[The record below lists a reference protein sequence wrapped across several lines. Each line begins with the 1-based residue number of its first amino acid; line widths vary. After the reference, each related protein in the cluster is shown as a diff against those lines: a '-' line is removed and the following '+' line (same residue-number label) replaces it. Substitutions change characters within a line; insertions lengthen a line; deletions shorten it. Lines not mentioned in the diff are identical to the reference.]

1 MKLPKKIGLIWSQ
14 SFNGVIGRDGKIPDE
29 FLSDLQHFK
38 NLTINQTVV
47 MGRKTWESLP
57 IKPLPNRVN
66 IVLTSDVDYQV
77 PEGVQVIHSLEG
89 LEVTTEYLYFIGGTK
104 VLELGYP
111 LANEIYITV
120 NKLVCEGD
128 TFAPVFPELLYQQ
141 EGWSIKSSWS
151 DTSEDGLKSNTK
163 FFYVKTN
170 GEDNV

>member
-1 MKLPKKIGLIWSQ
+1 M
-14 SFNGVIGRDGKIPDE
+14 PDE

-38 NLTINQTVV
+38 NLTINQTVI

-77 PEGVQVIHSLEG
+77 PEGVQVIQSLEG

-111 LANEIYITV
+111 LANEI
-120 NKLVCEGD
+120 
-128 TFAPVFPELLYQQ
+128 
-141 EGWSIKSSWS
+141 
-151 DTSEDGLKSNTK
+151 
-163 FFYVKTN
+163 
-170 GEDNV
+170 